1 MKCPDCGV
9 ANMQGADV
17 CDGCGHD
24 MSTVSHLPRGLG
36 KRILEG
42 TIKDLKPRD
51 AIIVG
56 SQDSVPSVIRLMRE
70 KKSGC
75 VLVVDGGKVRG
86 ILTERDL
93 LSGVA
98 GVVSP
103 EEAELPELMQ
113 RLFGENLVFNNHQQ
127 KGGNAA
133 NIVINN
139 LSEKVI
145 ELYESRIAQI
155 KEEIASWKS
164 QVQKNEV
171 QKEGV

>member
-1 MKCPDCGV
+1 VKCPDCGV

-103 EEAELPELMQ
+103 EEAELPELMHADPVC
-113 RLFGENLVFNNHQQ
+113 LKEDDPVSFAFHHMSV
-127 KGGNAA
+127 GGFRHLP
-133 NIVINN
+133 IHREDGGIGM
-139 LSEKVI
+139 LSARD
-145 ELYESRIAQI
+145 LLRYLST
-155 KEEIASWKS
+155 
-164 QVQKNEV
+164 
-171 QKEGV
+171 